1 MAPSTVTDFKNL
13 HVLIVDDD
21 AVMLELIEAL
31 LKSIG
36 VGLVTRATSGAEAF
50 NILAKT
56 EKVVDCTL
64 CDFSMANGNGLQL
77 LQAIRM
83 GQVTSVRPDACFVL
97 LTSSGDAATVAAAA
111 ELDVSGYLVKPA
123 TPEKLRSA
131 ISKARLRGIKIN
143 FQKYA
148 KVALPS

>member
-1 MAPSTVTDFKNL
+1 MSTSATDFKNL
-13 HVLIVDDD
+13 HILIVDDD
-21 AVMLELIEAL
+21 TVMLDLIEAL

-50 NILAKT
+50 NMLAKA
-56 EKVVDCTL
+56 ERVVDCTV

-83 GQVTSVRPDACFVL
+83 GQVKNVRTDSCFVL

-123 TPEKLRSA
+123 TAEKLRLCIA
-131 ISKARLRGIKIN
+131 KARSRAIKIN
-143 FQKYA
+143 FAKYA
-148 KVALPS
+148 KVVLPA

>member
-1 MAPSTVTDFKNL
+1 MPTSTNFKNL
-13 HVLIVDDD
+13 NILIVDDD
-21 AVMLELIEAL
+21 AVMLDLIEAL

-36 VGLVTRATSGAEAF
+36 VGLVMRATSGAEAF
-50 NILAKT
+50 NTLARA

-83 GQVTSVRPDACFVL
+83 GQVNGVRPDSCFVL
-97 LTSSGDAATVAAAA
+97 LTSFGDAATVAAAA

-123 TPEKLRSA
+123 TPDKLQSA
-131 ISKARLRGIKIN
+131 IVKARSRAIKIN
-143 FQKYA
+143 FNKYA
-148 KVALPS
+148 KVVLPA